1 MKHVLIAYIDPGSG
15 ALILQWIV
23 AAVVGSGI
31 FFRSKIKAF
40 FRIIFGKKN
49 NPDKEKTE
57 ENN

>member
-1 MKHVLIAYIDPGSG
+1 MKYILLAYIDPGSG

-31 FFRSKIKAF
+31 FFRSKIKTF
-40 FRIIFGKKN
+40 FRIIFRRKN

-57 ENN
+57 KNN